1 MEDFNKSIKE
11 NKVKNLTEL
20 VDNLFA
26 VYMILKREE

>member
-1 MEDFNKSIKE
+1 MDDFNKSIKE

-26 VYMILKREE
+26 VYMILKRE